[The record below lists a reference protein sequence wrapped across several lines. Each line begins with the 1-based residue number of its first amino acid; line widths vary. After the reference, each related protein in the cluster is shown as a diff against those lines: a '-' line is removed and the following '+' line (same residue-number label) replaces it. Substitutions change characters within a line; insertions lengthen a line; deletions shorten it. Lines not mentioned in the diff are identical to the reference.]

1 MLQKEGIK
9 FLVNPLSGDR
19 KKQRTVDSIKQ
30 ILTSKGL
37 ASPDDYH
44 IEFTDPDNLENQVID
59 ACKDYE
65 KIVAVGGDGTVGYV
79 IAALAQSGTKRKLG
93 IIPLGTANDLTRTLG
108 IYREF
113 QQGGLNKLIDIIL
126 AGKTKN
132 LDLLILNDRF
142 IFSNYFSLGVD
153 AKISGDFHLLRHK
166 IPKWGGRIN
175 KLFYTY
181 LGLKN
186 LRYCETKGLFITI
199 KTNDGSPK
207 RINLQS
213 VRSIIISNIRDYAG
227 GSLISKKAETS
238 DGKFEVTIVKNLTDF
253 IALIVSRLL
262 PLKRDFKQY
271 RTNRV
276 RIEGE
281 PLGYFQMDGEDYS
294 RRLSG
299 ENTFEVKVHSA
310 IAVLCC

>member
-1 MLQKEGIK
+1 M
-9 FLVNPLSGDR
+9 
-19 KKQRTVDSIKQ
+19 
-30 ILTSKGL
+30 
-37 ASPDDYH
+37 
-44 IEFTDPDNLENQVID
+44 
-59 ACKDYE
+59 
-65 KIVAVGGDGTVGYV
+65 
-79 IAALAQSGTKRKLG
+79 
-93 IIPLGTANDLTRTLG
+93 
-108 IYREF
+108 
-113 QQGGLNKLIDIIL
+113 
-126 AGKTKN
+126 
-132 LDLLILNDRF
+132 
-142 IFSNYFSLGVD
+142 
-153 AKISGDFHLLRHK
+153 
-166 IPKWGGRIN
+166 
-175 KLFYTY
+175 
-181 LGLKN
+181 
-186 LRYCETKGLFITI
+186 
-199 KTNDGSPK
+199 
-207 RINLQS
+207 QS